1 MNRLSA
7 YRLLHKSAKL
17 SEKRHPAL
25 EQGKV
30 AKVMMY
36 IGAALMAIYMI
47 FIGSMFGKLAA
58 DNDSPATIL
67 VLMFMLLLPLDFLL
81 RFIAQQTPMVFVKP
95 FMLLPLKTQ
104 IVVESY
110 LLNLL
115 CSGYNL
121 LWLSLLLPY
130 AYINIVAGV
139 SLWTMLAVTVCGLLL
154 VMINSQWYLL
164 VRTLIGRSLLWWLL
178 PVAVYLAIFLPV
190 LLADDPFDPMQQF
203 VYVFDNAPMLWL
215 LALGLVVVLLLFVLF
230 NRNMQHRFIWQELA
244 REQKKASAIKHVW
257 KFSFLE
263 RFGQAGEYL
272 KLELKSIMRNKAIRS
287 RVMMSLGLIVML
299 TVLISYTDVYDGA
312 FILNFWCYY
321 CFAIYGM
328 TTLTKVMCPEGNYID
343 LLMTQRENIL
353 LLLRAKYY
361 FHVAILLVPLI
372 IMLPAVIAGK
382 FTLLMMLA
390 YLLLTSGLSYFI
402 MFQLAVYNKQTL
414 PLDAKLT
421 GKNNVE
427 SGLQLI
433 IELVGMFLPLLLV
446 GVLLAVCSEE
456 VTYIIMAL
464 LGLVLTI
471 AHPLW
476 LRNIYLRMMQR
487 KYQNLEGFH
496 ASR

>member
-1 MNRLSA
+1 MNRIAL
-7 YRLLHKSAKL
+7 YRLLRHNAKL
-17 SEKRHPAL
+17 SEKRSPAL

-36 IGAALMAIYMI
+36 IGAAFVAAYLI
-47 FIGSMFGKLAA
+47 FLGSIFGRLAA
-58 DNDSPATIL
+58 EEDMAEMIL
-67 VLMFMLLLPLDFLL
+67 LLLPLLLIIDFLM
-81 RFIAQQTPMVFVKP
+81 RFMAQQTPMVFVKP
-95 FMLLPLKTQ
+95 YLLMPMRSQ
-104 IVVESY
+104 VVLESY
-110 LLNLL
+110 LLTMVT
-115 CSGYNL
+115 SSYNF
-121 LWLSLLLPY
+121 LWLCLLLPY
-130 AYINIVAGV
+130 AYINLLAGANFWAILGIV
-139 SLWTMLAVTVCGLLL
+139 VCGLIM

-178 PVAVYLAIFLPV
+178 PIAVYGAAIGL
-190 LLADDPFDPMQQF
+190 F
-203 VYVFDNAPMLWL
+203 VIMIENDGLGILSDWFYFHPWGIWV
-215 LALGLVVVLLLFVLF
+215 LALLLTGVLALALLLNLKV
-230 NRNMQHRFIWQELA
+230 QGGFIRKELSK
-244 REQKKASAIKHVW
+244 EQKKAKAIKHVSQ
-257 KFSFLE
+257 FTFLE

-272 KLELKSIMRNKAIRS
+272 KLELKSIMRNKAIRA
-287 RVMMSLGLIVML
+287 RVFSSLFLIVML
-299 TVLISYTDVYDGA
+299 SALITYTDMYDGKYL
-312 FILNFWCYY
+312 LNFWCYY

-446 GVLLAVCSEE
+446 GVLLAMCSEE

>member
-1 MNRLSA
+1 MNRIAL
-7 YRLLHKSAKL
+7 YRLLRHNAKL
-17 SEKRHPAL
+17 SEKRSPAL

-36 IGAALMAIYMI
+36 IGAAFVAAYLI
-47 FIGSMFGKLAA
+47 FLGSIFGRLAA
-58 DNDSPATIL
+58 EEDMAEMIL
-67 VLMFMLLLPLDFLL
+67 LLLPLLLIIDFLM
-81 RFIAQQTPMVFVKP
+81 RFMAQQTPMVFVKP
-95 FMLLPLKTQ
+95 YLLMPMRSQ
-104 IVVESY
+104 VVLESY
-110 LLNLL
+110 LLTMVT
-115 CSGYNL
+115 SSYNF
-121 LWLSLLLPY
+121 LWLCLLLPY
-130 AYINIVAGV
+130 AYINLLAGANFWAILGIV
-139 SLWTMLAVTVCGLLL
+139 VCGLIM

-178 PVAVYLAIFLPV
+178 PIAVYGAAIGLFVIMIENDGLGILSDWFYFHPWGIWVLAL
-190 LLADDPFDPMQQF
+190 LLAG
-203 VYVFDNAPMLWL
+203 V
-215 LALGLVVVLLLFVLF
+215 LALALLLNLKV
-230 NRNMQHRFIWQELA
+230 QGGFIRKELSK
-244 REQKKASAIKHVW
+244 EQKKAKAIKHVSQ
-257 KFSFLE
+257 FTFLE

-272 KLELKSIMRNKAIRS
+272 KLELKSIMRNKAIRA
-287 RVMMSLGLIVML
+287 RVFSSLFLIVML
-299 TVLISYTDVYDGA
+299 SALITYTDMYDGKYL
-312 FILNFWCYY
+312 LNFWCYY

>member
-1 MNRLSA
+1 MNRIAL
-7 YRLLHKSAKL
+7 YRLLRHNAKL
-17 SEKRHPAL
+17 SEKRSPAL

-36 IGAALMAIYMI
+36 IGAAFVAAYLI
-47 FIGSMFGKLAA
+47 FLGSIFGRLAA
-58 DNDSPATIL
+58 EEDMAEMIL
-67 VLMFMLLLPLDFLL
+67 LLLPLLLIIDFLM
-81 RFIAQQTPMVFVKP
+81 RFMAQQTPMVFVKP
-95 FMLLPLKTQ
+95 YLLMPMRSQ
-104 IVVESY
+104 VVLESY
-110 LLNLL
+110 LLTMVT
-115 CSGYNL
+115 SSYNF
-121 LWLSLLLPY
+121 LWLCLLLPY
-130 AYINIVAGV
+130 AYINLLAGANFWAILGIV
-139 SLWTMLAVTVCGLLL
+139 VCGLIM

-178 PVAVYLAIFLPV
+178 PIAVYGAAIGL
-190 LLADDPFDPMQQF
+190 F
-203 VYVFDNAPMLWL
+203 VIMIENDGLGILSDWFYFHPWGIWV
-215 LALGLVVVLLLFVLF
+215 LALLLNLKV
-230 NRNMQHRFIWQELA
+230 QGGFIRKELSK
-244 REQKKASAIKHVW
+244 EQKKAKAIKHVSQ
-257 KFSFLE
+257 FTFLE

-272 KLELKSIMRNKAIRS
+272 KLELKSIMRNKAIRA
-287 RVMMSLGLIVML
+287 RVFSSLFLIVML
-299 TVLISYTDVYDGA
+299 SALITYTDMYDGKYL
-312 FILNFWCYY
+312 LNFWCYY

-446 GVLLAVCSEE
+446 GVLLFLQ
-456 VTYIIMAL
+456 MF
-464 LGLVLTI
+464 G
-471 AHPLW
+471 
-476 LRNIYLRMMQR
+476 
-487 KYQNLEGFH
+487 
-496 ASR
+496 

>member
-1 MNRLSA
+1 MNRIAL
-7 YRLLHKSAKL
+7 YRLLRRNANL
-17 SEKRHPAL
+17 SEKRSPAL

-36 IGAALMAIYMI
+36 IGAAFVAAYLI
-47 FIGSMFGKLAA
+47 FLGSIFGRLAA
-58 DNDSPATIL
+58 EEDMAEMIL
-67 VLMFMLLLPLDFLL
+67 LLLPLLLIIDFLM
-81 RFIAQQTPMVFVKP
+81 RFMAQQTPMVFVKP
-95 FMLLPLKTQ
+95 YLLIPMRSQ
-104 IVVESY
+104 VVLESY
-110 LLNLL
+110 LLTMVT
-115 CSGYNL
+115 SSYNF
-121 LWLSLLLPY
+121 LWLCLLLPY
-130 AYINIVAGV
+130 AYINLLAGANFWAILGIV
-139 SLWTMLAVTVCGLLL
+139 VCGLIM

-178 PVAVYLAIFLPV
+178 PIAVYGAAIGL
-190 LLADDPFDPMQQF
+190 F
-203 VYVFDNAPMLWL
+203 VIMIENDGLGILSDWFYFHPWGIWV
-215 LALGLVVVLLLFVLF
+215 LALLLTGVLALALLLNLKV
-230 NRNMQHRFIWQELA
+230 QGGFIRKELSK
-244 REQKKASAIKHVW
+244 EQKKAKAIKHVSQ
-257 KFSFLE
+257 FTFLE

-272 KLELKSIMRNKAIRS
+272 KLELKSIMRNKAIRA
-287 RVMMSLGLIVML
+287 RVFSSLFLIVML
-299 TVLISYTDVYDGA
+299 SALITYTDMYDGKYL
-312 FILNFWCYY
+312 LNFWCYY

>member
-1 MNRLSA
+1 MNRIAL
-7 YRLLHKSAKL
+7 YRLLRHNAKL
-17 SEKRHPAL
+17 SEKRSPAL

-36 IGAALMAIYMI
+36 IGAAFVAAYLI
-47 FIGSMFGKLAA
+47 FLGSIFGRLAA
-58 DNDSPATIL
+58 EEDMAEMIL
-67 VLMFMLLLPLDFLL
+67 LLLPLLLIIDFLM
-81 RFIAQQTPMVFVKP
+81 RFMAQQTPMVFVKP
-95 FMLLPLKTQ
+95 YLLMPMRSQ
-104 IVVESY
+104 VVLESY
-110 LLNLL
+110 LLTMVT
-115 CSGYNL
+115 SSYNF
-121 LWLSLLLPY
+121 LWLCLLLPY
-130 AYINIVAGV
+130 AYINLLAGANFWAILGIV
-139 SLWTMLAVTVCGLLL
+139 VCGLIM

-178 PVAVYLAIFLPV
+178 PIAVYGAAIGL
-190 LLADDPFDPMQQF
+190 F
-203 VYVFDNAPMLWL
+203 VIMIENDGLGILSDWFYFHPWGIWV
-215 LALGLVVVLLLFVLF
+215 LALLLTGVLALALLLNLKV
-230 NRNMQHRFIWQELA
+230 QGGFIRKELSK
-244 REQKKASAIKHVW
+244 EQKKAKAIKHVSQ
-257 KFSFLE
+257 FTFLE

-272 KLELKSIMRNKAIRS
+272 KLELKSIMRNKAIRA
-287 RVMMSLGLIVML
+287 RVFSSLFLIVML
-299 TVLISYTDVYDGA
+299 SALITYTDMYDGKYL
-312 FILNFWCYY
+312 LNFWCYY

-446 GVLLAVCSEE
+446 GVLLAVCTEE
-456 VTYIIMAL
+456 ATYIIMAL

>member
-1 MNRLSA
+1 MNRIAL
-7 YRLLHKSAKL
+7 YRLLRRNAKL
-17 SEKRHPAL
+17 SEKRSPAL

-36 IGAALMAIYMI
+36 IGAAFVAAYLI
-47 FIGSMFGKLAA
+47 FLGSIFGRLAA
-58 DNDSPATIL
+58 EEDMAEMIL
-67 VLMFMLLLPLDFLL
+67 LLLPLLLIIDFLM
-81 RFIAQQTPMVFVKP
+81 RFMAQQTPMVFVKP
-95 FMLLPLKTQ
+95 YLLMPMRSQ
-104 IVVESY
+104 VVLESY
-110 LLNLL
+110 LLTMVT
-115 CSGYNL
+115 SSYNF
-121 LWLSLLLPY
+121 LWLCLLLPY
-130 AYINIVAGV
+130 AYINLLAGANFWAILGIV
-139 SLWTMLAVTVCGLLL
+139 VCGLIM

-178 PVAVYLAIFLPV
+178 PIAVYGAAIGL
-190 LLADDPFDPMQQF
+190 F
-203 VYVFDNAPMLWL
+203 VIMIENDGLGILSDWFYFHPWGIWV
-215 LALGLVVVLLLFVLF
+215 LALLLTGVLALALLLNLKV
-230 NRNMQHRFIWQELA
+230 QGGFIRKELSK
-244 REQKKASAIKHVW
+244 EQKKAKAIKHVSQ
-257 KFSFLE
+257 FTFLE

-272 KLELKSIMRNKAIRS
+272 KLELKSIMRNKAIRA
-287 RVMMSLGLIVML
+287 RVFSSLFLIVML
-299 TVLISYTDVYDGA
+299 SALITYTDMYDGKYL
-312 FILNFWCYY
+312 LNFWCYY

>member
-1 MNRLSA
+1 MNRIAL
-7 YRLLHKSAKL
+7 YRLLRHNAKL
-17 SEKRHPAL
+17 SEKRSPAL

-36 IGAALMAIYMI
+36 IGAAFVAAYLI
-47 FIGSMFGKLAA
+47 FLGSIFGRLAA
-58 DNDSPATIL
+58 EEDMAEMIL
-67 VLMFMLLLPLDFLL
+67 LLLPLLLIIDFLM
-81 RFIAQQTPMVFVKP
+81 RFMAQQTPMVFVKP
-95 FMLLPLKTQ
+95 YLLMPMRSQ
-104 IVVESY
+104 VVLESY
-110 LLNLL
+110 LLTMVT
-115 CSGYNL
+115 SSYNF
-121 LWLSLLLPY
+121 LWLCLLLPY
-130 AYINIVAGV
+130 AYINLLAGANFWAILGIV
-139 SLWTMLAVTVCGLLL
+139 VCGLLM

-164 VRTLIGRSLLWWLL
+164 VRTLLGRSLLWWLL
-178 PVAVYLAIFLPV
+178 PIAVYGAAIGL
-190 LLADDPFDPMQQF
+190 F
-203 VYVFDNAPMLWL
+203 VIMIENDGLGILSDWFYFHPWGIWV
-215 LALGLVVVLLLFVLF
+215 LALLLTGVLALALLLNLKV
-230 NRNMQHRFIWQELA
+230 QGGFIRKELSK
-244 REQKKASAIKHVW
+244 EQKKAKAIKHVSQ
-257 KFSFLE
+257 FTFLE

-272 KLELKSIMRNKAIRS
+272 KLELKSIMRNKAIRA
-287 RVMMSLGLIVML
+287 RVFSSLFLIVML
-299 TVLISYTDVYDGA
+299 SALITYTDMYDGKYL
-312 FILNFWCYY
+312 LNFWCYY

>member
-1 MNRLSA
+1 MNRIAL
-7 YRLLHKSAKL
+7 YRLLRHNAKL
-17 SEKRHPAL
+17 SEKRSPAL

-36 IGAALMAIYMI
+36 IGAAFVAAYLI
-47 FIGSMFGKLAA
+47 FLGSIFGRLAA
-58 DNDSPATIL
+58 EEDMAEMIL
-67 VLMFMLLLPLDFLL
+67 LLLPLLLIIDFLM
-81 RFIAQQTPMVFVKP
+81 RFMAQQTPMVFVKP
-95 FMLLPLKTQ
+95 YLLMPMRSQ
-104 IVVESY
+104 VVLESY
-110 LLNLL
+110 LLTMVT
-115 CSGYNL
+115 SSYNF
-121 LWLSLLLPY
+121 LWLCLLLPY
-130 AYINIVAGV
+130 AYINLLAGANFWAILGIV
-139 SLWTMLAVTVCGLLL
+139 VCGLIM

-178 PVAVYLAIFLPV
+178 PIAVYGAAIGL
-190 LLADDPFDPMQQF
+190 F
-203 VYVFDNAPMLWL
+203 VIMIENDGLGILSDWFYFHPWGIWV
-215 LALGLVVVLLLFVLF
+215 LALLLTGVLALALLLNLKV
-230 NRNMQHRFIWQELA
+230 QGGFIRKELSK
-244 REQKKASAIKHVW
+244 EQKKAKAIKHVSQ
-257 KFSFLE
+257 FTFLE

-272 KLELKSIMRNKAIRS
+272 KLELKSIMRNKAIRA
-287 RVMMSLGLIVML
+287 RVSSSLFLIVML
-299 TVLISYTDVYDGA
+299 SALITYTDMYDGKYL
-312 FILNFWCYY
+312 LNFWCYY

-390 YLLLTSGLSYFI
+390 YLLLTIGLSYFI

>member
-1 MNRLSA
+1 MNRIAL
-7 YRLLHKSAKL
+7 YRLLRHNAKL
-17 SEKRHPAL
+17 SEKRSPAL

-36 IGAALMAIYMI
+36 IGAAFVAAYLI
-47 FIGSMFGKLAA
+47 FLGSIFGRLAA
-58 DNDSPATIL
+58 EEDMAEMIL
-67 VLMFMLLLPLDFLL
+67 LLLPLLLIIDFLM
-81 RFIAQQTPMVFVKP
+81 RFMAQQTPMVFVKP
-95 FMLLPLKTQ
+95 YLLMPMRSQ
-104 IVVESY
+104 VVLESY
-110 LLNLL
+110 LLTMVT
-115 CSGYNL
+115 SSYNF
-121 LWLSLLLPY
+121 LWLCLLLPY
-130 AYINIVAGV
+130 AYINLLAGANFWAILGIV
-139 SLWTMLAVTVCGLLL
+139 VCGLIM

-178 PVAVYLAIFLPV
+178 PIAVYGAAIGL
-190 LLADDPFDPMQQF
+190 F
-203 VYVFDNAPMLWL
+203 VIMIENDGLGILSDWFYFHPWGIWV
-215 LALGLVVVLLLFVLF
+215 LALLLTGVLALALLLNLKV
-230 NRNMQHRFIWQELA
+230 QGGFIRKELSK
-244 REQKKASAIKHVW
+244 EQKKAKAIKHVSQ
-257 KFSFLE
+257 FTFLE

-272 KLELKSIMRNKAIRS
+272 KLELKSIMRNKAIRA
-287 RVMMSLGLIVML
+287 RVFSSLFLIVML
-299 TVLISYTDVYDGA
+299 SALITYTDMYDGKYL
-312 FILNFWCYY
+312 LNFWCYY

>member
-1 MNRLSA
+1 MNRIAL
-7 YRLLHKSAKL
+7 YRLLRHNAKL
-17 SEKRHPAL
+17 SEKRSPAL

-36 IGAALMAIYMI
+36 IGAAFVAAYLI
-47 FIGSMFGKLAA
+47 FLGSIFGRLAA
-58 DNDSPATIL
+58 EEDMAEMIL
-67 VLMFMLLLPLDFLL
+67 LLLPLLLIIDFLM
-81 RFIAQQTPMVFVKP
+81 RFMAQQTPMVFVKP
-95 FMLLPLKTQ
+95 YLLMPMRSQ
-104 IVVESY
+104 VVLESY
-110 LLNLL
+110 LLTMVT
-115 CSGYNL
+115 SSYNF
-121 LWLSLLLPY
+121 LWLCLLLPY
-130 AYINIVAGV
+130 AYINLLAGANFWAILGIV
-139 SLWTMLAVTVCGLLL
+139 VCGLIM

-178 PVAVYLAIFLPV
+178 PIAVYGAAIGL
-190 LLADDPFDPMQQF
+190 F
-203 VYVFDNAPMLWL
+203 VIMIENDGLGILSDWFYFHPWGIWV
-215 LALGLVVVLLLFVLF
+215 LALLLTGVLALALLLNLKV
-230 NRNMQHRFIWQELA
+230 QGGFIRKELSK
-244 REQKKASAIKHVW
+244 EQKKAKAIKHVSQ
-257 KFSFLE
+257 FTFLE

-272 KLELKSIMRNKAIRS
+272 KLELKSIMRNKAIRA
-287 RVMMSLGLIVML
+287 RVFSSLFLIVML
-299 TVLISYTDVYDGA
+299 SALITYTDMYDGKYL
-312 FILNFWCYY
+312 LNFWCYY

-427 SGLQLI
+427 SGLQLV
-433 IELVGMFLPLLLV
+433 IELVGMLLPLLLV
-446 GVLLAVCSEE
+446 GVLLAVCTEE
-456 VTYIIMAL
+456 ATYIIMAL

-476 LRNIYLRMMQR
+476 LRHIYLRMMQR